1 MKIGGYPA
9 DKPIYNQYIMSG
21 SANLSN
27 GVLSYTIDTFGGQS
41 GAPVLDNNTNKVIG
55 IHSAGSKTNQ
65 KNYGATLDLLIIL
78 FVKR

>member
-41 GAPVLDNNTNKVIG
+41 GAPVLDNNTNRVLVSILQVAKLIKK
-55 IHSAGSKTNQ
+55 IME
-65 KNYGATLDLLIIL
+65 LL
-78 FVKR
+78 